1 MIWQLARVVALDDQR
16 LTLAFSAPE
25 HCRRCMQG
33 RGCGAGVFGRLLSR
47 RETRVSLPANLA
59 VARGQWLRVG
69 CEPVQLARAAVVY
82 YGLPLL
88 GFLAGAVNGHLA
100 LDGGA
105 GRDIAALTAGL
116 AGFFLVLHFVS
127 RRLRPAWNPV
137 LERLSC
143 EPDDTDSSFS
153 QQQ

>member
-1 MIWQLARVVALDDQR
+1 MIWQLARVVALDDKR

-33 RGCGAGVFGRLLSR
+33 QGCGAGVFARLLSR
-47 RETRVSLPANLA
+47 RETRVSLPAELP
-59 VARGQWLRVG
+59 VSPGQWLRVG
-69 CEPVQLARAAVVY
+69 CEPVQLARAAAVY

-88 GFLAGAVNGHLA
+88 GFLAGAVTGHLT
-100 LDGGA
+100 LDGSA

-116 AGFFLVLHFVS
+116 AGFFLVLHVVS

-143 EPDDTDSSFS
+143 ERAETDSPFS
-153 QQQ
+153 Q